1 MSRLRAFAR
10 SRFSTLQCLD
20 GLPVSLNSRAV
31 PLPSPATALPF
42 LQAVPRPAGVALLM
56 LVSGFAGLVYQI
68 VWTQQLGVWLGHEI
82 VSVLAV
88 VAAFFGGLALGAWRC
103 GAWVARSARPGRGYA
118 LLELTIALW
127 ALLLIPLMPL
137 LGSALTVAIG
147 AEPGALRHWLVAFL
161 GPLLILLPATAAMG
175 ATLPAL
181 AQVFGR
187 LPNQGYAIGG
197 LYAANTLGAV
207 FGVIASAFLLAPK
220 LGYNTTAVIAAAL
233 NLFCAAYAW
242 RAFAGLESSAEAP
255 AVARSSAPL
264 LRLAATGLLGI
275 GYEVLIVRVIS
286 QIAENTVYTYAASL
300 AIYLLGTALGAALYQ
315 AGQRWF
321 GAHRDAASLRAR
333 LLALTAFGV
342 LLGGLAMTQAATV
355 KQIAAGALGGG
366 FEAALTAE
374 AAVAAF
380 AFLIPTMAM
389 GALFSHLGVEARD
402 AGWRLGDALAANT
415 LGATFAAPLIAV
427 ALLPLLGAG
436 PLIGLLAL
444 AYLLLLPIR
453 EARRVG
459 VLAAAAAGLAW
470 LLIAPSLRFVTVPDG
485 GRILSYRDGVM
496 AAVSVIEDAGG
507 ERRLHINDRAREG
520 SSQTRFTDAREAWAP
535 LLLHDDPKRALFL
548 GLGTGITSSAAAAD
562 KNLSVDAVE
571 LLPEVI
577 AASRLFVP
585 KDAPQPHIVAADARR
600 YVRASETLY
609 DVIVADL
616 FHPARS
622 GSGALYTVEHFDAV
636 RARLAPGG
644 LFCQWLP
651 LHQLDLASL
660 QAIVAAYLAV
670 YPDAVVML
678 ATYSLD
684 TPVLGLVSGAPFDRA
699 QLAAR
704 LSAEQRGGALAGLQY
719 DDAFV
724 LPGSIV
730 ADAESLRA
738 FSAGVTANRDDH
750 PVVSYRAP
758 QLTYA
763 PDSRPRDR
771 LMSVIGQ
778 WTASPTAIFGAPKD
792 AIDTEWQSRIAAYWQ
807 ARNAFLQAG
816 MNVQPVADPQAMLAQ
831 VHEPLLA
838 VLRLSPDFRPAYEPL
853 LRIAMAL
860 ADRAPD
866 EARAVLA
873 ELVAIQPDRPEAAA
887 ALRQLEPS
895 P

>member
-1 MSRLRAFAR
+1 
-10 SRFSTLQCLD
+10 
-20 GLPVSLNSRAV
+20 
-31 PLPSPATALPF
+31 
-42 LQAVPRPAGVALLM
+42 M

-103 GAWVARSARPGRGYA
+103 GAWIARSARPGRDYA

-127 ALLLIPLMPL
+127 ALLLIPLMPV

-147 AEPGALRHWLVAFL
+147 PEPGALRHWLIAFL

-187 LPNQGYAIGG
+187 LRAQGYAIGG

-207 FGVIASAFLLAPK
+207 FGVLASAFLLAPK
-220 LGYNTTAVIAAAL
+220 LGYNATAAIAAAL
-233 NLFCAAYAW
+233 NLLCAGYAW
-242 RAFAGLESSAEAP
+242 RAFAGLESPAEAP
-255 AVARSSAPL
+255 TAARSSAPL

-300 AIYLLGTALGAALYQ
+300 AIYLLGTAFGAAIY
-315 AGQRWF
+315 QRWL
-321 GAHRDAASLRAR
+321 GAHRDAASLRTR
-333 LLALTAFGV
+333 LLALTACGV
-342 LLGGLAMTQAATV
+342 LLGGLAMTEGAVV
-355 KQIAAGALGGG
+355 KQMVAGALGGS
-366 FEAALTAE
+366 FEAALIAE
-374 AAVAAF
+374 ATLAAL
-380 AFLIPTMAM
+380 AFLMPTMAM
-389 GALFSHLGVEARD
+389 GALFSHLSVEARD

-427 ALLPLLGAG
+427 ALLPPLGAG

-453 EARRVG
+453 QARRVS
-459 VLAAAAAGLAW
+459 VLAAAAACLVW
-470 LLIAPSLRFVTVPDG
+470 LLIAPSLRFVTVPEG

-535 LLLHDDPKRALFL
+535 LLLHGDPKRALFL

-562 KNLSVDAVE
+562 KGLSVDAVE

-577 AASRLFVP
+577 TASRLFVP
-585 KDAPQPHIVAADARR
+585 QDARQPHIVAADARR
-600 YVRASETLY
+600 YVRASETRY

-636 RARLAPGG
+636 RARLAPDG

-670 YPDAVVML
+670 YPDAVAML

-684 TPVLGLVSGAPFDRA
+684 TPALGLVSGAPFDRA

-704 LSAEQRGGALAGLQY
+704 LSTEQRGAALAGLQY

-730 ADAESLRA
+730 ADAASLRA
-738 FSAGVTANRDDH
+738 FSAGVIANRDDH

-771 LMSVIGQ
+771 LMSLIGQ
-778 WTASPTAIFGAPKD
+778 WTTSPAAIFGAPHD
-792 AIDTEWQSRIAAYWQ
+792 ADDSAWQARIAAYWQ
-807 ARNAFLQAG
+807 ARNAFLKAG

-853 LRIAMAL
+853 LRIAMTL
-860 ADRAPD
+860 ADRAP
-866 EARAVLA
+866 EQARAVLA
-873 ELVAIQPDRPEAAA
+873 ELAAIQPDRPEAAA

>member
-1 MSRLRAFAR
+1 MDCSF
-10 SRFSTLQCLD
+10 
-20 GLPVSLNSRAV
+20 PLNSPAV
-31 PLPSPATALPF
+31 PLLSPATALPF

-103 GAWVARSARPGRGYA
+103 GAWIARSARPGRGYA

-147 AEPGALRHWLVAFL
+147 PEPGALRHWLVAFL

-187 LPNQGYAIGG
+187 LRAQGYAIGG

-220 LGYNTTAVIAAAL
+220 LGYNATAAIAAAL
-233 NLFCAAYAW
+233 NLLCTAYAW
-242 RAFAGLESSAEAP
+242 RAFAGLESPAEVPVA
-255 AVARSSAPL
+255 ARSAAPL

-286 QIAENTVYTYAASL
+286 QIAENTVYTYAAAL
-300 AIYLLGTALGAALYQ
+300 AIYLLGTAFGAALYQ
-315 AGQRWF
+315 AGQRWLR
-321 GAHRDAASLRAR
+321 AHRDAAILRTR

-342 LLGGLAMTQAATV
+342 LLGGLAMTEGAAV
-355 KQIAAGALGGG
+355 KQTVAGALGGS
-366 FEAALTAE
+366 FEAALIAE
-374 AAVAAF
+374 ATLAAL
-380 AFLIPTMAM
+380 AFLIPTLAM
-389 GALFSHLGVEARD
+389 GALFSHLSVEARD

-453 EARRVG
+453 QARRVP
-459 VLAAAAAGLAW
+459 VLAAAAAGIAW
-470 LLIAPSLRFVTVPDG
+470 LLVAPSLRFVTVPDG

-535 LLLHDDPKRALFL
+535 LLLHGDPKRALFL

-562 KNLSVDAVE
+562 QSLSVDAVE

-585 KDAPQPHIVAADARR
+585 QDARQPHIVAADARR
-600 YVRASETLY
+600 YVRASKTRY

-670 YPDAVVML
+670 YPNAVAML

-699 QLAAR
+699 NLAAR
-704 LSAEQRGGALAGLQY
+704 LSREQRGVALDGLQY
-719 DDAFV
+719 DDAYV

-730 ADAESLRA
+730 ADAESLRS

-771 LMSVIGQ
+771 LMSLIAQ
-778 WTASPTAIFGAPKD
+778 WSASPATVFGAPRD
-792 AIDTEWQSRIAAYWQ
+792 ADDRAWQTHIAAYWQ
-807 ARNAFLQAG
+807 ARNAFLKAG
-816 MNVQPVADPQAMLAQ
+816 MNVQPVADPQAMLDQ
-831 VHEPLLA
+831 VREPLLA

-860 ADRAPD
+860 AEHAPD
-866 EARAVLA
+866 DARAVLT
-873 ELVAIQPDRPEAAA
+873 ELAAIQPDRPEAAA
-887 ALRQLEPS
+887 ALRQLESLP
-895 P
+895 

>member
-1 MSRLRAFAR
+1 
-10 SRFSTLQCLD
+10 
-20 GLPVSLNSRAV
+20 
-31 PLPSPATALPF
+31 
-42 LQAVPRPAGVALLM
+42 M

-103 GAWVARSARPGRGYA
+103 GAWIARSTRPGRGYA
-118 LLELTIALW
+118 LLELSIALW
-127 ALLLIPLMPL
+127 ALLLIPLMPV
-137 LGSALTVAIG
+137 LGGALTLAIG
-147 AEPGALRHWLVAFL
+147 PEPGALRHWLIAFA

-187 LPNQGYAIGG
+187 LRVQGYAIGG

-207 FGVIASAFLLAPK
+207 FGVVASAFLLAPK
-220 LGYNTTAVIAAAL
+220 LGYNATAAIAASL

-242 RAFAGLESSAEAP
+242 RAFGGVTVLPAETP
-255 AVARSSAPL
+255 VVARTVAPL

-275 GYEVLIVRVIS
+275 GFEVLIVRVLS

-300 AIYLLGTALGAALYQ
+300 AIYLLGTAFGAAIY
-315 AGQRWF
+315 QRWLVARSD
-321 GAHRDAASLRAR
+321 GPALRAR
-333 LLALTAFGV
+333 LLALTALGV
-342 LLGGLAMTQAATV
+342 LLGGLAMTKGAAV
-355 KQIAAGALGGG
+355 KQVVAAPLGGS

-374 AAVAAF
+374 AALAAL

-389 GALFSHLGVEARD
+389 GALFSHLSVEARE

-415 LGATFAAPLIAV
+415 LGASFAAPLIAV

-444 AYLLLLPIR
+444 VYLLLLPVR
-453 EARRVG
+453 EARRVI
-459 VLAAAAAGLAW
+459 VLAAAAAGIAW
-470 LLIAPSLRFVTVPDG
+470 LLITPSLRIVTMPDG
-485 GRILSYRDGVM
+485 GRLLSYRDGVM

-535 LLLHDDPKRALFL
+535 LLLHAAPKRALFL
-548 GLGTGITSSAAAAD
+548 GLGTGITSSAAAMD
-562 KNLSVDAVE
+562 QTLSVDAVE

-577 AASRLFVP
+577 EASRLFVP
-585 KDAPQPHIVAADARR
+585 SAARQPHIVAADARR
-600 YVRASETLY
+600 YVRASGTRY

-670 YPDAVVML
+670 YPDAVAML

-699 QLAAR
+699 RLAAR
-704 LSAEQRGGALAGLQY
+704 LGAEQRGLALAGLQY
-719 DDAFV
+719 DDAYV

-730 ADAESLRA
+730 ADAASLQA
-738 FSAGVTANRDDH
+738 FSSGVIANRDDH

-758 QLTYA
+758 RLTYA
-763 PDSRPRDR
+763 PDSQPRDR
-771 LMSVIGQ
+771 LISLIGQ
-778 WTASPTAIFGAPKD
+778 WTASPAAVFGVPKD
-792 AIDTEWQSRIAAYWQ
+792 AADSAWQTRIAAYWQ
-807 ARNAFLQAG
+807 ARNAFLKAG
-816 MNVQPVADPQAMLAQ
+816 MNVQPMADPQAMLVQ
-831 VHEPLLA
+831 VREPLLA

-860 ADRAPD
+860 ADRAP
-866 EARAVLA
+866 AQGRAVLA
-873 ELVAIQPDRPEAAA
+873 ELVTIQPDRPEAAA
-887 ALRQLEPS
+887 ALRQLETP